1 MDSARRCWHDNDHH
15 HDYLTRLLMHFS
27 GDGKNILMVPFTV
40 TNFLIIGARCGNKA
54 PKQWKFWIITIF
66 SPRMGESLGRYLR
79 DLYSYR
85 DAFRI
90 RRYSQF
96 GRFSLTRN
104 QTISKISKYFG
115 QWRLP
120 WRLQRPPYWLNYL
133 IGSEKNYHYF
143 LYQHAKF
150 GGDRMPHVGAKKFE
164 FRVKLAT
171 PLHNRSWMVR

>member
-1 MDSARRCWHDNDHH
+1 MDSAQRCWHDNDHH
-15 HDYLTRLLMHFS
+15 HDYLTRLLKHFS

-40 TNFLIIGARCGNKA
+40 TNFLLIGARCGNKA

-85 DAFRI
+85 DAFRQ

-96 GRFSLTRN
+96 GRFCLTRN

-115 QWRLP
+115 QWCTFTLTPSTSPPLLAKLFDWVRKKLP
-120 WRLQRPPYWLNYL
+120 LLPLSARQVCRR
-133 IGSEKNYHYF
+133 S
-143 LYQHAKF
+143 HAT
-150 GGDRMPHVGAKKFE
+150 R
-164 FRVKLAT
+164 R
-171 PLHNRSWMVR
+171 R